1 MTGRNAGDEAMS
13 NRVLHPNV
21 LALKLEHDSTPAPR
35 PRGTGRRLRS
45 MAHRGMTVFQVFL
58 LVFMLAAPAA
68 LLAAKPTS
76 TASPS
81 TTDASGGTGKSG
93 DAKAKAKAPADTTKA
108 PTDTKSST
116 KAPDAPKSGSSS
128 STKSSTKTNTSATST
143 TTTPTSTTGNVTP
156 QVAGAGGS
164 PSADLDQCAN
174 DPAPSSHLDGCD
186 TSSSQW
192 VNGNLGASKSVYLEG
207 DSIPYRIRFDNLSTT
222 GTHTET
228 IGWDTTKSFK
238 HAIDYLTT
246 YTRTVSTANACL
258 GVTSCGSPLP
268 FAIPADP
275 HVTGAGVTPI
285 GGDLIMYGGQITGVS
300 VYHLGLGNTE
310 CASAT
315 FPTSDTATYLGNS
328 DTTTCMRISFT
339 ASQANPV
346 LAWGGHIA
354 TRQQWGQSNSAISIS
369 GSPYHTRTID
379 LDGKGG
385 NQDRSLSA

>member
-1 MTGRNAGDEAMS
+1 MSGRNAGDEAMS

-81 TTDASGGTGKSG
+81 TTDASGGPGKSG

-186 TSSSQW
+186 TSASQW
-192 VNGNLGASKSVYLEG
+192 VNGNLGASKAVYLEG
-207 DSIPYRIRFDNLSTT
+207 DSIPYRMTFGSLSLSS
-222 GTHTET
+222 HTVT
-228 IGWDTTKSFK
+228 IEWDTTKSGT
-238 HAIDYLTT
+238 HALDYLTT
-246 YTRTVSTANACL
+246 FNRTVATANPCL
-258 GVTSCGSPLP
+258 GVSPCNSP
-268 FAIPADP
+268 TTFPIPADP
-275 HVTGAGVTPI
+275 QVTGAGVTPAA
-285 GGDLIMYGGQITGVS
+285 GNFTFYGGTITSVS
-300 VYHLGLGNTE
+300 SYTYADGAGF
-310 CASAT
+310 AGDKSARITLT
-315 FPTSDTATYLGNS
+315 FTPTV
-328 DTTTCMRISFT
+328 
-339 ASQANPV
+339 ANPA
-346 LAWGGHIA
+346 LAWAGHI
-354 TRQQWGQSNSAISIS
+354 SS
-369 GSPYHTRTID
+369 
-379 LDGKGG
+379 
-385 NQDRSLSA
+385 